1 MLIYAGGA
9 IKFFT
14 GSTVQ
19 FDNDVFFYVV
29 LPPIIFSAG
38 MSLKKKM
45 FFKYISLITLFGVA
59 GTVINF
65 ILITALTYH
74 GTRFF
79 NFKDVSLSWE
89 HSMLLAAV
97 LCGTDEVSALSL
109 MPMHDYPRLGA
120 LIFGEGVLNDAI
132 SIVLFHV
139 LMSNHSKEDTD
150 SPTSLEH
157 LAFKLILEVTNEV
170 FLSFVIGVSCGLA
183 NARLLKSVTS
193 LRHHPINQ
201 TVLLLLFAYLAYTI
215 AESMDVSG
223 ILTLFVA
230 AVTQGHYS
238 WHSLSKPAQVAIK
251 INAVGM
257 SDIAEGFAFSY
268 VGLSMWEYVDTGFHI
283 NFSLSILFVV
293 VASRLI
299 TITSLCII
307 ASSVNKRFYIPF
319 SEQIGFT
326 AGKS

>member
-1 MLIYAGGA
+1 MMSLGIKRFKETYGYDPWCHESSLCCLLGLLVGGA

-45 FFKYISLITLFGVA
+45 FFKYISLITLFGVV

-65 ILITALTYH
+65 MLITAITYH

-79 NFKDVSLSWE
+79 QFKDTYHKPVLLSWE
-89 HSMLLAAV
+89 HSMLLGAV

-109 MPMHDYPRLGA
+109 MPMHTFPRLGA

-139 LMSNHSKEDTD
+139 LMSNHSKAETD
-150 SPTSLEH
+150 STTSLRH

-170 FLSFVIGVSCGLA
+170 FLSFIIGVSCGLA
-183 NARLLKSVTS
+183 NARLLKSLTY
-193 LRHHPINQ
+193 LRHHPVHQ

-230 AVTQGHYS
+230 AVVQGHYS
-238 WHSLSKPAQVAIK
+238 WHSLSKPAQV
-251 INAVGM
+251 GM
-257 SDIAEGFAFSY
+257 Y
-268 VGLSMWEYVDTGFHI
+268 T
-283 NFSLSILFVV
+283 
-293 VASRLI
+293 
-299 TITSLCII
+299 
-307 ASSVNKRFYIPF
+307 
-319 SEQIGFT
+319 
-326 AGKS
+326 